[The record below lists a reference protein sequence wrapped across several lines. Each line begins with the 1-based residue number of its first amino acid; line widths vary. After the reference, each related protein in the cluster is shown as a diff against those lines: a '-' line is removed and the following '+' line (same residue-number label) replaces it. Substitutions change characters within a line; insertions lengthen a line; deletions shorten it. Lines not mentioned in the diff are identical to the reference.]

1 MSRPPSTW
9 VLNIRQKPSNR
20 NGNRGDESQQ
30 KLEPKRHLGRLE
42 NDAASWAGLA
52 VQVLRWVHGR
62 IVNEHFVV
70 EVRSCSLPGHAHGA
84 NDLPAL

>member
-1 MSRPPSTW
+1 MSRPSCTC
-9 VLNIRQKPSNR
+9 VLNIRHKSSSRNR
-20 NGNRGDESQQ
+20 NRGDQSQQ
-30 KLEPKRHLGRLE
+30 RLEPKRHLGRLE
-42 NDAASWAGLA
+42 NDAASCAELA
-52 VQVLRWVHGR
+52 VQVLHWVHGR

>member
-1 MSRPPSTW
+1 MSRPSCTC

-42 NDAASWAGLA
+42 NDAAS
-52 VQVLRWVHGR
+52 
-62 IVNEHFVV
+62 
-70 EVRSCSLPGHAHGA
+70 
-84 NDLPAL
+84 